1 MPPDLCPVA
10 DGGEGTLEA
19 LLTALGGETAGARVH
34 DPLGREVDAGFALLE
49 GGGTAVVEG
58 SQASGLG
65 LVAEDERDAEA
76 ASSRGTGELIAAAV
90 DAGAEFVPLAF
101 GGSATTDGGAGALI
115 EGLTEAGGLRGA
127 RLVCLCDVRTPFER
141 AAEVF
146 APQKGADAAAV
157 SGSPGAWP
165 SRPRGLA
172 PRDPTGVPLTGC
184 AGGLSGGL
192 WAAFDAVLEP
202 GAAFVL
208 DALGYDERMRAA
220 RRDRRRGG
228 IDDQTLQG
236 KIAGEAATRA
246 RQAGVPCFAIVGR
259 DELDAFGARLSTS
272 SASSRPTTSA
282 RSRRPRQLRRAA
294 RAAALASR
302 HDRLVHAGPVAGLGK
317 TDVRHPARSLDR
329 ARLGVRDQ
337 PEAADVLGHRH
348 VLAGVADRDAVLAL
362 VPAGLPGA
370 ATAAALEIPAGTRWW
385 TPWPLS
391 SRRRSSWPWRA
402 SNAFASAGSASPRS
416 TCETS
421 RPAS

>member
-1 MPPDLCPVA
+1 MVLASLTARPVLVAPDSFKGTFRATEVAAAIGRGLESAGLVPPDLCPVA

-90 DAGAEFVPLAF
+90 DAGAKVVLLAC
-101 GGSATTDGGAGALI
+101 GGSATTDGGAGAI

-157 SGSPGAWP
+157 K
-165 SRPRGLA
+165 RLTRRLA
-172 PRDPTGVPLTGC
+172 EQAAALPRDPTGVPLTGC

-220 RRDRRRGG
+220 RAVIVGEGR

-259 DELDAFGARLSTS
+259 NELDAFGARLLDIQRIVE
-272 SASSRPTTSA
+272 AHD
-282 RSRRPRQLRRAA
+282 LGEIE
-294 RAAALASR
+294 AAAASLAE
-302 HDRLVHAGPVAGLGK
+302 LV
-317 TDVRHPARSLDR
+317 
-329 ARLGVRDQ
+329 
-337 PEAADVLGHRH
+337 
-348 VLAGVADRDAVLAL
+348 
-362 VPAGLPGA
+362 
-370 ATAAALEIPAGTRWW
+370 
-385 TPWPLS
+385 
-391 SRRRSSWPWRA
+391 
-402 SNAFASAGSASPRS
+402 
-416 TCETS
+416 
-421 RPAS
+421 